1 MDAAWPSTP
10 CFWVAASTAAPALET
25 ELRAAVPAVTA
36 AVCADC
42 EAMVV
47 VAKPENWLAALARN
61 GHGLESEEPLDP
73 ATRAGEALLM
83 GLRLDEGVDLARI
96 AALTGVA
103 VDALVDD
110 RQIAALPGLIE
121 RRGDH
126 LRVTEAGMILL
137 DAILPRVV
145 RTPDAAD
152 A

>member
-1 MDAAWPSTP
+1 
-10 CFWVAASTAAPALET
+10 
-25 ELRAAVPAVTA
+25 
-36 AVCADC
+36 
-42 EAMVV
+42 
-47 VAKPENWLAALARN
+47 
-61 GHGLESEEPLDP
+61 
-73 ATRAGEALLM
+73 M